1 LDTTDERRLIEKA
14 NNSAIVINTL
24 DVRGLYVP
32 DIHAPYTEIMRS
44 KENQQNL
51 TELGKNLI
59 ANDLDTGLKR
69 LGAAPDVYYML
80 GFTPSAVKLDGSYHK
95 LKVTVTR
102 LNRFGDPLYDTQAR
116 RGYLVPMEGGDP
128 KKLSHD
134 ELQDALFSQDEIR
147 DFPFAL
153 QTQYVNKNDG
163 AANWTFFR
171 AYR

>member
-1 LDTTDERRLIEKA
+1 
-14 NNSAIVINTL
+14 
-24 DVRGLYVP
+24 
-32 DIHAPYTEIMRS
+32 MRS